1 MDPDSLL
8 NIEVFIPGDM
18 AARESIKSIRDL
30 NGVKTYLY
38 IVPWCKVGDKYEP
51 DNAILLWIPVF
62 VLPLNF

>member
-1 MDPDSLL
+1 
-8 NIEVFIPGDM
+8 M